1 MDKSNTVN
9 KQIIEQ
15 AIIEAVKHIRYWTKK
30 ELSNLLVQHRFSKD
44 NILII
49 PVGTSCFLV
58 GNYAIRK
65 HNNEWHMIYRYNDN
79 ELKFQSRNAALFYSI
94 CMQTNRQQLADLI
107 YTQDQHV
114 NRLSIETDRYQIR
127 LKHLS
132 RNKNLDLRQLYTSRH
147 DDSKLK
153 LKHARFLL
161 EKSLTIAKY

>member
-1 MDKSNTVN
+1 
-9 KQIIEQ
+9 
-15 AIIEAVKHIRYWTKK
+15 
-30 ELSNLLVQHRFSKD
+30 
-44 NILII
+44 
-49 PVGTSCFLV
+49 
-58 GNYAIRK
+58 
-65 HNNEWHMIYRYNDN
+65 MIYRYNDN

-127 LKHLS
+127 LKHLA